1 MRIVEL
7 NEGSMKN
14 LLEEMLKRD
23 PNNYE
28 SYTEAVQNI
37 VEQVKERG
45 DEAVF
50 AFTKEFDKADVT
62 AENVRVSQ
70 AEIEEAYKQVAS
82 IRDDYDNG
90 FIKF

>member
-28 SYTEAVQNI
+28 SYTETVQNI
-37 VEQVKERG
+37 VDQVKERG

-50 AFTKEFDKADVT
+50 AFT
-62 AENVRVSQ
+62 
-70 AEIEEAYKQVAS
+70 
-82 IRDDYDNG
+82 
-90 FIKF
+90 